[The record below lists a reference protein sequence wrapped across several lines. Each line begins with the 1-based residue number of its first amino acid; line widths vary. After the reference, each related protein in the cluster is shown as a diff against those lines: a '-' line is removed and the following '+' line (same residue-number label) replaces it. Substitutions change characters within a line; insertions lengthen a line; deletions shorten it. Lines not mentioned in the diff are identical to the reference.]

1 MTMKYAR
8 SIVIALA
15 AALLVPAAACKKSE
29 DGQKNLP
36 PPTGEG
42 AKPLP
47 EIPTVAT
54 GDAGID
60 QPVSN
65 DDDATT
71 TGTLMPRQEV
81 KVAAKSSG
89 TIVELK
95 VDEGSKVKKGDVLFR
110 LDSSDAALMRRTA
123 QTTLDAAQLA
133 LKTAQR
139 EYDRLKGLVEQNAMP
154 RQQLDQLEA
163 QRDGAKL
170 QIAQAK
176 NQIAMANKQIGD
188 ATVRAPI
195 SGVVIAKM
203 MSVGEYATM
212 MPPSTIV
219 VVQDQS
225 KLELKFRVP
234 ERGLAIAKKGDAVTV
249 EISSLGITRE
259 ATISEIAPQLDP
271 RTRTLELTVV
281 LDNADGSLK
290 PGLMATV
297 RRGDDNKAPLAPT
310 TTPAAPKTND
320 AAAKGAVDAGA
331 AAAAPKVVAPASADK
346 APASAEKTP

>member
-1 MTMKYAR
+1 MTMKFAR
-8 SIVIALA
+8 SIVMALA

-47 EIPTVAT
+47 EIPMVAT

-65 DDDATT
+65 DDDAST

-123 QTTLDAAQLA
+123 QTTLDAAELA

-139 EYDRLKGLVEQNAMP
+139 EYDRLKGLVEQNAVP

-163 QRDGAKL
+163 QRDGARL
-170 QIAQAK
+170 QIAQAR
-176 NQIAMANKQIGD
+176 NAIAMANKQMAD

-212 MPPSTIV
+212 MPPSPIV
-219 VVQDQS
+219 VLQDQS

-249 EISSLGITRE
+249 EISSLGVTRQ

-281 LDNADGSLK
+281 LDNADGALK

-297 RRGDDNKAPLAPT
+297 RRGEDAETPLAPT
-310 TTPAAPKTND
+310 TPPPAAGT
-320 AAAKGAVDAGA
+320 GAGA
-331 AAAAPKVVAPASADK
+331 GSAATAPAPAPKVAAPATDK
-346 APASAEKTP
+346 APAGTEKTP